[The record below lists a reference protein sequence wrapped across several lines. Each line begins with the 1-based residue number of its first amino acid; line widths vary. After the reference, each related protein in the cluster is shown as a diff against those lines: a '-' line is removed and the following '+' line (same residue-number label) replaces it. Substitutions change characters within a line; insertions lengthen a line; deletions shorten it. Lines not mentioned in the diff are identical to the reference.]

1 MKFKTRTGC
10 CSKET
15 IRDLENENQ
24 IKHSWSELSI
34 DRMSQQFI
42 VSSYNGYKSALKRMN
57 RDFPG
62 GPVVKT
68 PLFQCRGRGFNPW
81 SGN

>member
-1 MKFKTRTGC
+1 
-10 CSKET
+10 
-15 IRDLENENQ
+15 
-24 IKHSWSELSI
+24 
-34 DRMSQQFI
+34 MSQQFI

-68 PLFQCRGRGFNPW
+68 PLFNELTVKKI
-81 SGN
+81 NK